1 VAASALIK
9 PEWIMLEVTEE
20 SIMKDP
26 ESALEIINRLHGMG
40 YQFLIDDFGTG
51 YSSLPYLC
59 KMPLT
64 ELKID
69 KSFVI
74 DFMNNETDATIVKA
88 AINLGHSLGLQV
100 TAGGVESKEIMAK
113 LKDYGCDMAQGYFLN
128 KPLSVINFTQWMN
141 DFRY

>member
-1 VAASALIK
+1 
-9 PEWIMLEVTEE
+9 
-20 SIMKDP
+20 MKDP
-26 ESALEIINRLHGMG
+26 DSALEIMDRLHGMG

-51 YSSLPYLC
+51 YLSLSYLC

-69 KSFVI
+69 ESFVMAI
-74 DFMNNETDATIVKA
+74 MNNETDATLVKA
-88 AINLGHSLGLQV
+88 AINLAHSLGLQV
-100 TAGGVESKEIMAK
+100 TAEGVESKEILAK

-141 DFRY
+141 DFELQN